1 MFKKLKYCLL
11 LVAGV
16 FCLMAGLTACNH
28 VDNFKVYFSCYIND
42 TKYENLIKTDENNGL
57 FTFSIGENI
66 TFTSNQNLLD
76 PIPSGAVV
84 EINLQN
90 SDYEFAGYK
99 LNDENM
105 SDGTIQFTITSDV
118 ALCLYFIEP
127 EYSLNFNL
135 INVDEQLETTL
146 VKNIDNSYSLIYD
159 DATYMLIDGIPE
171 KLTKGSE
178 INLTLTI
185 NFITEITEIVIN
197 ETSVSFEIEEG
208 SEYNSIQISFIL
220 TQNTT
225 ISIHGLFFS
234 M

>member
-1 MFKKLKYCLL
+1 
-11 LVAGV
+11 
-16 FCLMAGLTACNH
+16 MACLTACNH
-28 VDNFKVYFSCYIND
+28 VDNFKVSLSCYIND
-42 TKYENLIKTDENNGL
+42 TKYENLTKTNENNGL

-76 PIPSGAVV
+76 PIPSGTVV

-105 SDGTIQFTITSDV
+105 SDDTIQFTITSDV
-118 ALCLYFIEP
+118 TLGLYFIEP

-135 INVDEQLETTL
+135 VNVDEQLETTL
-146 VKNIDNSYSLIYD
+146 VKNVDNSYSLIYD

-171 KLTKGSE
+171 KLTKESE

-208 SEYNSIQISFIL
+208 SEYNSIQISF
-220 TQNTT
+220 TVMQHTT
-225 ISIHGLFFS
+225 ISIHGLFIP